1 LASFPKI
8 LWLGGLLLVGLLALG
23 DELVVARPAGP
34 LTRTRLVR
42 MVPVEQRQ
50 MTYTIAKLSVGSSF
64 VANGLVVGTEELAR
78 PQE

>member
-1 LASFPKI
+1 
-8 LWLGGLLLVGLLALG
+8 
-23 DELVVARPAGP
+23 
-34 LTRTRLVR
+34 

-64 VANGLVVGTEELAR
+64 VANGLVVGTEALAR